1 MSTAEPQPTV
11 PSGKH
16 LTFTLGAEEYG
27 VEVRRVRE
35 IVGMLPVTM
44 VPNMPGHVMGVI
56 NLRGKV
62 IPLIDLRRK
71 LGLAAAEPNDRT
83 CIVVVVLG
91 PNAVLGLV
99 VDAVSEVLTVRPADL
114 DDTPDLASQ
123 STGVVGLA
131 KVKNRV
137 LILLDVVAAL
147 QDDAMIS
154 TSARQSGAAA

>member
-1 MSTAEPQPTV
+1 MSSTEQGSTI

-71 LGLAAAEPNDRT
+71 LGLPAAEPNERT

-114 DDTPDLASQ
+114 DDTPDLAAH
-123 STGVVGLA
+123 STGMVGLA

-147 QDDAMIS
+147 QDDAMLS
-154 TSARQSGAAA
+154 TGGRAGAAA